1 MKNEIIKELQYFKG
15 VEFHENQHFYT
26 LNDYKFNCSVTQL
39 IETYTQEFDSDSVS
53 QMVANKRGIS
63 QQEVL
68 NEWKKENEFSCIK
81 GSCIH
86 LKAQSLWM
94 GTNYEIDYNTINN
107 NIDKNR
113 LKKEYDIMSKQAIN
127 FYNDYKDMYYIIQY

>member
-39 IETYTQEFDSDSVS
+39 IETYAQEFDSDSVS

-63 QQEVL
+63 QQDVL
-68 NEWKKENEFSCIK
+68 NE
-81 GSCIH
+81 
-86 LKAQSLWM
+86 
-94 GTNYEIDYNTINN
+94 
-107 NIDKNR
+107 
-113 LKKEYDIMSKQAIN
+113 
-127 FYNDYKDMYYIIQY
+127 